1 MCFHWFKVNF
11 EPTLYTRKIFTMK
24 IGLDIMGGD
33 YAPKAIVLGAIA
45 AHQSLT
51 PDEQI
56 VLIGDTQQIKPLL
69 LEQGFNPDH
78 FEYHHTEEVIGMG
91 EHATKAIL
99 QKPNSSIAVG
109 FQLLKAGKIDSFA
122 SAGNSGA
129 MLVGAVFS
137 VKPIAGISRPCLC
150 TIIPKLKGGVGLLL
164 DVGANADCKP
174 DNLLEFGVLGSLY
187 AEYIMQI
194 ENPKVAL
201 MNIGEEDE
209 KGNMIALAS
218 HRLMKEKGVF
228 NFVGNVEGRDLFND
242 KADVIVCDGFTG
254 NVMLKLA
261 ESFYVLTIKKGL
273 KDEFFDR
280 FNYENY
286 GGSPVLGVNAP
297 VLIGHGISSPT
308 AIKNMIF
315 QSRDM
320 INTGLVSKIQAAFQ

>member
-1 MCFHWFKVNF
+1 
-11 EPTLYTRKIFTMK
+11 MK

-45 AHQSLT
+45 AHQSLNAG
-51 PDEQI
+51 EHL
-56 VLIGDTQQIKPLL
+56 VLIGDTEQIKPILA
-69 LEQGFNPDH
+69 EEGFNPDH
-78 FEYHHTEEVIGMG
+78 FEYVHTDEVIGMG
-91 EHATKAIL
+91 EHPTKAIV

-109 FQLLKAGKIDSFA
+109 FNLLKEGKIDSFA

-137 VKPIAGISRPCLC
+137 VKTIPGIIRPCLC
-150 TIIPKLKGGVGLLL
+150 AILPKLKGGTGLLL

-174 DNLLEFGVLGSLY
+174 DILLQFGVLGSLY
-187 AEYIMQI
+187 AENLFKID
-194 ENPKVAL
+194 NPRVAL

-209 KGNMIALAS
+209 KGNMLSMATFP
-218 HRLMKEKGVF
+218 LMKDTSLF

-242 KADVIVCDGFTG
+242 KSDVIVCDGFTG

-261 ESFYVLTIKKGL
+261 ESFYVITIKKGL

-280 FNYENY
+280 FNYEQY

-297 VLIGHGISSPT
+297 VVIGHGISSPL
-308 AIKNMIF
+308 AVKNMVL
-315 QSRDM
+315 QSREM
-320 INTGLVSKIQAAFQ
+320 ITTGLVEKIRMAFK

>member
-1 MCFHWFKVNF
+1 
-11 EPTLYTRKIFTMK
+11 MK

-45 AHQSLT
+45 AHQSLA
-51 PDEQI
+51 PDQHL

-69 LEQGFNPDH
+69 QENGFNPDH
-78 FEYHHTEEVIGMG
+78 FEYVHTEEVIGMG
-91 EHATKAIL
+91 EHPTKAIL
-99 QKPNSSIAVG
+99 QKPSSSIAVG
-109 FQLLKAGKIDSFA
+109 FQLLKEGKLDSFA

-150 TIIPKLKGGVGLLL
+150 TIVPKLKGGTGLLL

-174 DNLLEFGVLGSLY
+174 DNLMDFGVLGSLY
-187 AEYIMQI
+187 AENVMQI
-194 ENPKVAL
+194 NNPKVAL

-209 KGNMIALAS
+209 KGNMIALSS
-218 HRLMKEKGVF
+218 HRLMKETKLF

-297 VLIGHGISSPT
+297 VLIGHGISSPE

-320 INTGLVSKIQAAFQ
+320 ITSDLIGKIQAAFQ

>member
-1 MCFHWFKVNF
+1 
-11 EPTLYTRKIFTMK
+11 MK

-45 AHQSLT
+45 AHQSLNAG
-51 PDEQI
+51 EHL
-56 VLIGDTQQIKPLL
+56 VLIGDTEQIKPILA
-69 LEQGFNPDH
+69 EEGFNPDH
-78 FEYHHTEEVIGMG
+78 FEYVHTDEVIGMG
-91 EHATKAIL
+91 EHPTKAIV

-109 FQLLKAGKIDSFA
+109 FNLLKEGKIDSFA

-137 VKPIAGISRPCLC
+137 VKTIPGIIRPCLC
-150 TIIPKLKGGVGLLL
+150 TILPKIKGGTGLLL

-174 DNLLEFGVLGSLY
+174 DILLQFGVLGSLY
-187 AEYIMQI
+187 AENLLQI
-194 ENPKVAL
+194 NDPKVAL
-201 MNIGEEDE
+201 INIGEEDE
-209 KGNMIALAS
+209 KGNMLSMATFP
-218 HRLMKEKGVF
+218 LMKETKLF

-254 NVMLKLA
+254 NIMLKLA

-280 FNYENY
+280 FNYEQY

-297 VLIGHGISSPT
+297 VVIGHGISSPL
-308 AIKNMIF
+308 AVKNMVL
-315 QSRDM
+315 QSREM
-320 INTGLVSKIQAAFQ
+320 ITTGLVEKIRMAFK

>member
-1 MCFHWFKVNF
+1 
-11 EPTLYTRKIFTMK
+11 MK

-33 YAPKAIVLGAIA
+33 YAPEAIVLGAIA
-45 AHQSLT
+45 AHQSLN
-51 PDEQI
+51 PGEHI

-69 LEQGFNPDH
+69 SANGFNPDH
-78 FEYHHTEEVIGMG
+78 FEYVHTDEVIGMG
-91 EHATKAIL
+91 EHPTKAIL

-109 FQLLKAGKIDSFA
+109 FQLLKEGKLDSFA

-137 VKPIAGISRPCLC
+137 VKTIPGIIRPCLC
-150 TIIPKLKGGVGLLL
+150 TIVPKLKGGTGLLL

-174 DNLLEFGVLGSLY
+174 DTLLQFGVLGSLY
-187 AEYIMQI
+187 AENIMQI
-194 ENPKVAL
+194 PSPKVAL

-209 KGNMIALAS
+209 KGNMLSMATFP
-218 HRLMKEKGVF
+218 LMKETKLF

-254 NVMLKLA
+254 NIMLKLA

-297 VLIGHGISSPT
+297 VLIGHGISSPE

-320 INTGLVSKIQAAFQ
+320 IITGLVGKIQAAFQ

>member
-1 MCFHWFKVNF
+1 
-11 EPTLYTRKIFTMK
+11 MK

-33 YAPKAIVLGAIA
+33 YAPKANVLGAIA
-45 AHQSLT
+45 AHPLLS
-51 PDEQI
+51 PNEQI
-56 VLIGDTQQIKPLL
+56 VLIGDTQLIKPLISAN
-69 LEQGFNPDH
+69 GFDPEL
-78 FEYHHTEEVIGMG
+78 FEYVHTEEVIGMG
-91 EHATKAIL
+91 EHPTKAIV
-99 QKPNSSIAVG
+99 QKPKSSISVG
-109 FQLLKAGKIDSFA
+109 FNLLKNGELDSFA

-137 VKPIAGISRPCLC
+137 VKTIPGIIRPCLS
-150 TIIPKLKGGVGLLL
+150 TFLPKLSGGVGLML

-174 DNLLEFGVLGSLY
+174 DVLLQFGVLGSLY
-187 AEYIMQI
+187 AENVMQI
-194 ENPKVAL
+194 SDPKVAL

-209 KGNMIALAS
+209 KGNMLSMATFP
-218 HRLMKEKGVF
+218 LMKDTRLF

-261 ESFYVLTIKKGL
+261 ESFYVLTLKRGL

-297 VLIGHGISSPT
+297 VVIGHGISSPT
-308 AIKNMIF
+308 AVKNMIL

-320 INTGLVSKIQAAFQ
+320 ITTGLVGKIQAAFNN

>member
-1 MCFHWFKVNF
+1 
-11 EPTLYTRKIFTMK
+11 MK

-33 YAPKAIVLGAIA
+33 YAPKANVLGAIA

-51 PDEQI
+51 PDQHL

-69 LEQGFNPDH
+69 SENGFNPDH
-78 FEYHHTEEVIGMG
+78 FEYVHTDEVIGMG
-91 EHATKAIL
+91 EHPTKAIL

-109 FQLLKAGKIDSFA
+109 FQLLKEGKIDSFA

-137 VKPIAGISRPCLC
+137 VKTVPGIIRPCLS
-150 TIIPKLKGGVGLLL
+150 TIVPKLKGGTGLML

-174 DNLLEFGVLGSLY
+174 EILLQFGALGSMY
-187 AEYIMQI
+187 AEHIMQI

-209 KGNMIALAS
+209 KGNMLSLATFP
-218 HRLMKEKGVF
+218 LMKETDLF

-297 VLIGHGISSPT
+297 VVIGHGISSPE
-308 AIKNMIF
+308 AVKNMIF

-320 INTGLVSKIQAAFQ
+320 ILTGLVGKIQAAFQ

>member
-1 MCFHWFKVNF
+1 
-11 EPTLYTRKIFTMK
+11 MK

-45 AHQSLT
+45 AHQSLNAG
-51 PDEQI
+51 EHL
-56 VLIGDTQQIKPLL
+56 VLIGDTEQIKPILA
-69 LEQGFNPDH
+69 EEGFNPDH
-78 FEYHHTEEVIGMG
+78 FEYVHTDEVIGMG
-91 EHATKAIL
+91 EHPTKAIV

-109 FQLLKAGKIDSFA
+109 FNLLKEGKIDSFA

-137 VKPIAGISRPCLC
+137 VKTIPGIIRPCLC
-150 TIIPKLKGGVGLLL
+150 SILPKLKGGTGLLL

-174 DNLLEFGVLGSLY
+174 DILLQFGVLGSIY
-187 AEYIMQI
+187 AENLLQI
-194 ENPKVAL
+194 EQPRVAL

-209 KGNMIALAS
+209 KGNMLS
-218 HRLMKEKGVF
+218 MSTFPLMKETNLF

-242 KADVIVCDGFTG
+242 KSDVIVCDGFTG

-261 ESFYVLTIKKGL
+261 ESFYVITIKKGL

-280 FNYENY
+280 FNYEQY

-297 VLIGHGISSPT
+297 VVIGHGISSPL
-308 AIKNMIF
+308 AVKNMVL
-315 QSRDM
+315 QSREM
-320 INTGLVSKIQAAFQ
+320 ITTGLVEKITMAFK

>member
-1 MCFHWFKVNF
+1 
-11 EPTLYTRKIFTMK
+11 MK

-33 YAPKAIVLGAIA
+33 YAPEANVLGAIA
-45 AHQSLT
+45 AHQSLS
-51 PDEQI
+51 PDQHL
-56 VLIGDTQQIKPLL
+56 VLIGDTQLIKPLISAN
-69 LEQGFNPDH
+69 GFNPDH
-78 FEYHHTEEVIGMG
+78 FEYVHTDEVIGMG
-91 EHATKAIL
+91 EHPTKAIL
-99 QKPNSSIAVG
+99 QKPNSSISVG
-109 FQLLKAGKIDSFA
+109 FQLLKEGKIDSFA

-137 VKPIAGISRPCLC
+137 VKTIPGIIRPCLC
-150 TIIPKLKGGVGLLL
+150 TIVPKLKGGTGLLL

-174 DNLLEFGVLGSLY
+174 DTLLQFGVLGSLY
-187 AEYIMQI
+187 AEHLMQI

-209 KGNMIALAS
+209 KGNMLALATFP
-218 HRLMKEKGVF
+218 LMKETKLF
-228 NFVGNVEGRDLFND
+228 HFVGNVEGRDLFND

-297 VLIGHGISSPT
+297 VLIGHGISSPE

-320 INTGLVSKIQAAFQ
+320 ILTGLVNKIQAAFQ